1 MSKQPPP
8 IVKSKDKILSVLHE
22 TDILVLVAETGSG
35 KSIFLPMLINEKYPN
50 HKIYITEPR
59 QLNCKNIAK
68 TVNSLF
74 QKKGIVGYKYQFES
88 TETDKTKILYLTD
101 GIMSNIIDDLL
112 DRDDVIIMIDE
123 VHEHSINID
132 YILYK
137 IKKAK
142 KIPKV
147 IIMSATIDPKKY
159 TSYFPHKSEVISV
172 EGRSFPV
179 SSVFHPIKN
188 GIRLIDGITDLL
200 GTILDKEQGNILI
213 FLPTKKEINQLVDM
227 INKKYKASKSVIA
240 LPLHS
245 KMSFE
250 SERLA
255 THASLYKS
263 RYRVDRKVIVSTD
276 VAESGVTIEGI
287 RVVIES
293 GLKNKMIFHS
303 RTRVYNLK
311 VDFTAR
317 MNIIQRK
324 GRAGR
329 LSEGVCYHLYSE
341 ETFDNIPFYSDHSIK
356 IEPIDD
362 IVFKFMK
369 EWNGN
374 RKRVMKSFS
383 EFIDPPSNESVE
395 STINYIEKYDVMKYL
410 DKINQIRL
418 PLELSLLLVHSDDN
432 LHFMIP
438 IISMFYVTDRF
449 EDIFNDKK
457 FVMKNFKTRYG
468 ELFAYYKLYK
478 KFKRNKQS
486 IDKFEI
492 TNKINRGFFVKV
504 LKVKS
509 RLKKAF
515 GIEKLKIYSKESEVY
530 RKFRDA
536 LLRVYPMNVGTRVSK
551 GSKKYA
557 INLYD
562 YLHNVIRTETPIT
575 VDISKSMFSRIYSSS
590 IVFIRFIVV
599 DSVNILSGLIKNV
612 VQGER
617 STGVIKI

>member
-1 MSKQPPP
+1 MSKQPPIPPVPP

-22 TDILVLVAETGSG
+22 TDLLVLVAETGSG

-68 TVNSLF
+68 TVDSLI

-101 GIMSNIIDDLL
+101 GVMSNIIDDLL
-112 DRDDVIIMIDE
+112 KHDNVIIMIDE

-159 TSYFPHKSEVISV
+159 TSYFPHKSEVIRV

-188 GIRLIDGITDLL
+188 GIGLLNGIIDLL
-200 GTILDKEQGNILI
+200 ETILDKEQGNILI
-213 FLPTKKEINQLVDM
+213 FLPTKKEINQLVEM
-227 INKKYKASKSVIA
+227 INKKFSKSVIA
-240 LPLHS
+240 LPLYS

-263 RYRVDRKVIVSTD
+263 RYRVNRKIIVSTD

-287 RVVIES
+287 RIVIDS
-293 GLKNKMIFHS
+293 GLKNKMIFHP

-341 ETFDNIPFYSDHSIK
+341 ETFNNIPFYSDHSIK

-374 RKRVMKSFS
+374 RKKVMKAFS

-457 FVMKNFKTRYG
+457 FVMKNFRTRYG

-478 KFKRNKQS
+478 KFKRSKQP

-492 TNKINRGFFVKV
+492 ANKINRGFFAKV

-536 LLRVYPMNVGTRVSK
+536 LLRVYPMNVGTRVTGTSK
-551 GSKKYA
+551 DSKKYV

-575 VDISKSMFSRIYSSS
+575 VDIGKSMFSKIYSSS

-612 VQGER
+612 QE
-617 STGVIKI
+617 